1 MKIKHIFFDLDHT
14 LWDFEKNSK
23 ISLEELF
30 QEYLIDFGINFK
42 IFYEVYK
49 KINNDLW
56 EKYRE
61 GKISKNFLRD
71 SRFEKVLNFFSIY
84 DKSLS
89 FKLANF
95 YVKNTPK
102 KKYVFPNCHSV
113 LDNLY
118 EKYNL
123 HIITNGFKE
132 VQYTKLKNSNLMK
145 YFDKIITSES
155 AGYLKPDRRIF
166 DYALNL
172 LGIDV
177 KECIMIGDNPHIDC
191 LSAESIGI
199 RSILFTPSKIK
210 FNDYNESEIRKI
222 KYKISDLNELLKIL

>member
-30 QEYLIDFGINFK
+30 QEYLIDYRINFK
-42 IFYEVYK
+42 IFYKVYK

-56 EKYRE
+56 DKYRKGE
-61 GKISKNFLRD
+61 ISKNFLRD

-102 KKYVFPNCHSV
+102 KNMFFQIV
-113 LDNLY
+113 
-118 EKYNL
+118 
-123 HIITNGFKE
+123 
-132 VQYTKLKNSNLMK
+132 
-145 YFDKIITSES
+145 
-155 AGYLKPDRRIF
+155 
-166 DYALNL
+166 
-172 LGIDV
+172 
-177 KECIMIGDNPHIDC
+177 IM
-191 LSAESIGI
+191 
-199 RSILFTPSKIK
+199 F
-210 FNDYNESEIRKI
+210 
-222 KYKISDLNELLKIL
+222 